1 MILETALSISLS
13 INNHIKC
20 DQFNKYNTAQIT
32 MESIECYQFTT
43 KDINMNP
50 YDYIKTQNQQLLDKQ
65 LIKSFDSDN
74 GLFQDEEDK
83 K

>member
-1 MILETALSISLS
+1 
-13 INNHIKC
+13 
-20 DQFNKYNTAQIT
+20 